1 MHFGA
6 GKNGGQYV
14 ETEHFEMIRKELLPT
29 VHHFALKGWENP
41 REKKEGA
48 RRPSFSSSTHKP
60 APVTR
65 WQRVDPTTTE
75 GLWRCRIPRWVRRLP
90 RKPYPH
96 SGWRQGIRCRSP
108 AGAWAQP
115 LLNTMETLWS
125 PSAWLADDAKTGS
138 LCVFCEKDA
147 NPRMVLLIKLGDKPL
162 PNLGERV
169 LKCSSVIW
177 PSLFFLSFFFTEH
190 NFKILKV
197 FLSNWS
203 NASLLL
209 RTRETAHSGG
219 QCQPPCEPSFPQ
231 IIRSCYCSPDLQNT
245 SVITNSGNPKILARL
260 NKLDNKTA

>member
-14 ETEHFEMIRKELLPT
+14 ETEHFEMTRKELLPT

-48 RRPSFSSSTHKP
+48 RRPSASSSTHKP

-147 NPRMVLLIKLGDKPL
+147 NPRMVLLSKLGDKPL

-177 PSLFFLSFFFTEH
+177 PSLFFLSFFFY
-190 NFKILKV
+190 
-197 FLSNWS
+197 W
-203 NASLLL
+203 A
-209 RTRETAHSGG
+209 
-219 QCQPPCEPSFPQ
+219 
-231 IIRSCYCSPDLQNT
+231 
-245 SVITNSGNPKILARL
+245 
-260 NKLDNKTA
+260 